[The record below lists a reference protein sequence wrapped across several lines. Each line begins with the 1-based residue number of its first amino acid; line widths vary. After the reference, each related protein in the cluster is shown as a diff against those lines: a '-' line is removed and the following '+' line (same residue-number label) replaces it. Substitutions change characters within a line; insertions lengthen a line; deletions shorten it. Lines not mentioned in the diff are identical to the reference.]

1 MNNLLNILL
10 MAPAKEGQNPSSFF
24 FMMIL
29 IVVIFYFFMI
39 RPQVKRQKDLK
50 NYRESLKK
58 GDKIITSGGIYGK
71 INDISGNVITIEI
84 EDKVRMKVD
93 KSAILKD
100 PSDLAKQK

>member
-1 MNNLLNILL
+1 

-39 RPQVKRQKDLK
+39 RPQVKKQKDLK